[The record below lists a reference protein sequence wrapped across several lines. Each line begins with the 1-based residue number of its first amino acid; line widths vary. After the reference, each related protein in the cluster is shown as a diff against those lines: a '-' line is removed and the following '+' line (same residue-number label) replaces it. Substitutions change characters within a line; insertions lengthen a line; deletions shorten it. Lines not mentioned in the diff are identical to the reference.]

1 MTYKIRKARG
11 SDIPDMLN
19 VFNYFTK
26 NSFASY
32 SEEELEPD
40 FFYQLK
46 KCAFIIFVLEIENK
60 VVGFAYIKP
69 YLAYR
74 NCQTTGVL
82 TYFILPEF
90 TGKGLGSKLMQA
102 LLDNTKDYNFKNLLV
117 HISSKNEDSIRFHQK
132 HGFEECGRFSDI
144 GEKFGQSFDVVWM
157 QKKIESE

>member
-1 MTYKIRKARG
+1 MNYTIRKARE

-19 VFNYFTK
+19 VFNYFAK
-26 NSFASY
+26 NSFAAY
-32 SEEELEPD
+32 SDDELDPD

-46 KCAFIIFVLEIENK
+46 KCAFIILVLEIENT

-74 NCQTTGVL
+74 NCQTTGAL

-102 LLDNTKDYNFKNLLV
+102 LLAKTRDYNFKNLLV
-117 HISSKNEDSIRFHQK
+117 HISSQNEGSIRFHQK
-132 HGFEECGRFSDI
+132 HGFVECGRFSDI

-157 QKKIESE
+157 QKKMESD